1 MTNLFC
7 QINKYVACDEF
18 VWSNEYVACDEF
30 VLSNAKIEFGS
41 LFLLVRSPL
50 KALMLAFPHF
60 LYTNTS
66 DCATFN
72 FELRLSLPTPSPS
85 LLFLLF
91 PPPNSFPMS
100 QEKIILSLANK
111 HR

>member
-1 MTNLFC
+1 MSNLFC
-7 QINKYVACDEF
+7 QINTYVACDEF
-18 VWSNEYVACDEF
+18 LSNECVASDEF

-41 LFLLVRSPL
+41 LFLLVRSPFKTL
-50 KALMLAFPHF
+50 TLAFPHF
-60 LYTNTS
+60 LYANTS

-85 LLFLLF
+85 LSFLFFL
-91 PPPNSFPMS
+91 PPNSNPMS
-100 QEKIILSLANK
+100 QEKRILSLANK